1 MENACGRWKHKD
13 VIDNRNIVLVFSQLL
28 EVDKFYFGQ
37 LVCNHIVILSK
48 RLHIMIYIFIMS
60 FKRSL

>member
-1 MENACGRWKHKD
+1 MT
-13 VIDNRNIVLVFSQLL
+13 DNRNIVLVFNQLL

-37 LVCNHIVILSK
+37 LVSNHIVILRK
-48 RLHIMIYIFIMS
+48 RLHIMVYIFIMS